1 MPVFDKLSSVLLNRR
16 NLTRQR
22 LLTTTAL
29 YKNSRSLLNPVNRLC
44 VKLAWDWFQSR
55 QKWCRAHTEKNGSKM
70 AVILK
75 SMRGGMYRVQELGV
89 TQHLSLVNETDFK
102 NFFLWKWSCRR
113 GVLVFGV
120 DSSLIAGDIIRS
132 VAFPVWQ
139 FLFCVP
145 FHLFSISTK
154 GFLTG

>member
-1 MPVFDKLSSVLLNRR
+1 MPVFDKLSSVFLNRR

-55 QKWCRAHTEKNGSKM
+55 QKWYRAHTERNGSKM

-75 SMRGGMYRVQELGV
+75 SMRGGMYRLQELGV
-89 TQHLSLVNETDFK
+89 TQHLSLVNETDFLT
-102 NFFLWKWSCRR
+102 FSLEMVVQARCFSVR
-113 GVLVFGV
+113 GVGFFS
-120 DSSLIAGDIIRS
+120 DSRWYYSKHGFSS
-132 VAFPVWQ
+132 VAVSFP
-139 FLFCVP
+139 CP
-145 FHLFSISTK
+145 F
-154 GFLTG
+154 